1 MFKAS
6 RYVFKLA
13 TKNFEQIRQI
23 IMNERLRRK
32 RIRRQVM
39 VVMPFFVMIVID
51 SLTTSATITR
61 IIR

>member
-1 MFKAS
+1 M
-6 RYVFKLA
+6 
-13 TKNFEQIRQI
+13 
-23 IMNERLRRK
+23 IMNERIKRK

>member
-1 MFKAS
+1 M
-6 RYVFKLA
+6 
-13 TKNFEQIRQI
+13 
-23 IMNERLRRK
+23 IMNERIRRK

-51 SLTTSATITR
+51 SLITPTTIIR

>member
-1 MFKAS
+1 M
-6 RYVFKLA
+6 
-13 TKNFEQIRQI
+13 
-23 IMNERLRRK
+23 IMNDRIRRK

-51 SLTTSATITR
+51 SLTTSTTIIR